1 MTTLIT
7 NSIPNLA
14 LRFALKKD
22 VPLILDFIN
31 KLAVYEKL
39 SHKVSATPDI
49 LERSLFGEKRVAE
62 VIIADYEGDPVGFS
76 LFFHNFS
83 TFLGKPGIYI
93 EDIFVNPESRGKGI
107 GKEILKFIAK
117 LAVERGCGRV
127 EWSVLDWNESAIQFY
142 KNLGAKSMDGW
153 TTFRLTGNALVDL
166 SIEY

>member
-93 EDIFVNPESRGKGI
+93 EDIFVNPESRGEGI

-142 KNLGAKSMDGW
+142 KNLGAKPMDSW